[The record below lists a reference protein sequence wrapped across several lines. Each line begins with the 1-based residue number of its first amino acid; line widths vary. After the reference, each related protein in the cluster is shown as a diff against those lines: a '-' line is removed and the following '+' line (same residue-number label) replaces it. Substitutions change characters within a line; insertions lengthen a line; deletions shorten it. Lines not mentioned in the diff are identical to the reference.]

1 MAIYDYLDK
10 NWFLS
15 LCLLFGL
22 FIIINKVVD
31 VLEFRRDRKMR
42 AKRLKAALVKKTVG
56 TT

>member
-1 MAIYDYLDK
+1 MMIYDYLDK
-10 NWFLS
+10 NWLLL

-22 FIIINKVVD
+22 FIIIDKIVD

-42 AKRLKAALVKKTVG
+42 AKRLKAASVKKTDG